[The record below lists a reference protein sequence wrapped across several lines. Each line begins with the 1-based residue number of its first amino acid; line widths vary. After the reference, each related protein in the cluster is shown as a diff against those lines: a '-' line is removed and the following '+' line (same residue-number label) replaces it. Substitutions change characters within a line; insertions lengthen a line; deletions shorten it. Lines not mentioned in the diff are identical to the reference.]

1 MFDFQSQS
9 RRATA
14 CKALVA
20 LIGAT
25 AGLAAVAYAASSA
38 PKPGAAREPAGASP
52 SAIAPGP
59 ESRQG
64 KPRPLRPRI
73 ARHPRPGSL
82 SSRVGFRY
90 VSRLPQASF
99 QCKLDDAAWKRCGT
113 RISYRGLSA
122 GPHLFGVR
130 VEGQGGGLSLPAR
143 FAWVR
148 TQPKGFAIEPEL
160 AGLAH
165 LFPGAPPVT
174 LPIVVRNP
182 NPAPITVT
190 ALRVSVTADPAGCP
204 SASNLELIQ
213 SSVSPRTPLKIP
225 ADAAVRLPAPG
236 IAPPALALRD
246 LSVNQDACQGAQFPL
261 AFSGEAQ
268 G

>member
-1 MFDFQSQS
+1 MFDLRNPS

-38 PKPGAAREPAGASP
+38 PKPGAGSVPAGASASVI
-52 SAIAPGP
+52 SAS
-59 ESRQG
+59 ESRAG
-64 KPRPLRPRI
+64 KTRPPRPRI
-73 ARHPRPGSL
+73 TRHPRPGSL
-82 SSRVGFRY
+82 SSKVSFRY
-90 VSRLPQASF
+90 TSRVPEASF
-99 QCKLDDAAWKRCGT
+99 QCKLDDGAWKRCAT
-113 RISYRGLSA
+113 RVSYRNLAA
-122 GPHLFGVR
+122 GPHAFLVR
-130 VEGQGGGLSLPAR
+130 VEGQGAGLSLPAR

-148 TQPKGFAIEPEL
+148 TQPKKFAIEPEL
-160 AGLAH
+160 SGLAQ

-174 LPIVVRNP
+174 LPMVVRNP
-182 NPAPITVT
+182 NPAPIAVT

-213 SSVSPRTPLKIP
+213 STASPRTPLKIP
-225 ADAAVRLPAPG
+225 AGAAVRLPGAG

-246 LSVNQDACQGAQFPL
+246 LPVNQDACQGAQFPL